1 MRHKNGILFFTMA
14 ILLLMTAAAPALA
27 DTQMNPGRG
36 ASQDFI
42 DGLAAQPNNGTGHVK
57 ASDAWEYS
65 HIQVGY
71 TLVAYTG
78 PAADA
83 GGGDPELTPYERAA
97 LYWAEH
103 KDGYRASYNLN
114 DIDGQISIS
123 PFDQSGG
130 TVEYGIWAGSRIFLI
145 SVEGENR
152 NQPAPVDAVT
162 DYNSATDEV
171 TSHNK
176 GTINLKAWVD
186 WIVERFNFH
195 LSDTSTATYTEI
207 FPK

>member
-1 MRHKNGILFFTMA
+1 MMRHKNGILFFTMA

-42 DGLAAQPNNGTGHVK
+42 DGLAAQPNNGTGHVRVN
-57 ASDAWEYS
+57 DAWEYGK
-65 HIQVGY
+65 IQSGY
-71 TLVAYTG
+71 SLVAYAG
-78 PAADA
+78 PATDA
-83 GGGDPELTPYERAA
+83 GGGAPELTPYERAA

-103 KDGYRASYNLN
+103 EKGYKYSYNLN
-114 DIDGQISIS
+114 EIEDGHIVISL
-123 PFDQSGG
+123 FDQTGG

-145 SVEGENR
+145 SVEGR
-152 NQPAPVDAVT
+152 NNHIEPIDTVT

-171 TSHNK
+171 TVEK
-176 GTINLKAWVD
+176 GDMDLEE
-186 WIVERFNFH
+186 WIKQTVGQFNIR
-195 LSDTSTATYTEI
+195 LPDNSTATYIRI